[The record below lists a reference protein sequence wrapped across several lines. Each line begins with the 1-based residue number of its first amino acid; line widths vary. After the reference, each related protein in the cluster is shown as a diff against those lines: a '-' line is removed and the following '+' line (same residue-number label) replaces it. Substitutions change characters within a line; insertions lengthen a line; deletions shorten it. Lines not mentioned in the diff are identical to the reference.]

1 MTGTGFRAG
10 RWACQFEVR
19 KFNMVKRL
27 RAFLGRGLS
36 VCGRLTTLSR
46 AHQPDVRSNRLNECG
61 PDGRSNR
68 LNECGPV
75 VMRNRLNECGP
86 DGRRNRRNAVL
97 LEKDMW

>member
-1 MTGTGFRAG
+1 MRKVHRIRVPHMTGTGFRAG

-61 PDGRSNR
+61 PDGR
-68 LNECGPV
+68 
-75 VMRNRLNECGP
+75 
-86 DGRRNRRNAVL
+86 RNRRNAVL